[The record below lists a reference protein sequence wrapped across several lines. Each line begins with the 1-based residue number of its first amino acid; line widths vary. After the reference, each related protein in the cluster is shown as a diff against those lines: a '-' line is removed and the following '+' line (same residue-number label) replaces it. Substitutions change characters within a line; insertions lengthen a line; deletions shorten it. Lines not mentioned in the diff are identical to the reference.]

1 MNFIRVFRFA
11 ASSLLAGSL
20 GAGSLG
26 LAAQQTAE
34 MAPFSM
40 NPRAPPRKRLRRS
53 ISRSSLMRPPA
64 SMALSL

>member
-26 LAAQQTAE
+26 LAAQQTTE

-40 NPRAPPRKRLRRS
+40 NPRAAAQTPSRS
-53 ISRSSLMRPPA
+53 ISRSCLMRPLA
-64 SMALSL
+64 SMASSS